1 MANLKNTK
9 ISDTG
14 FLQLPAGTTA
24 ERPAN
29 PQPGMARINT
39 DIDNVIEF
47 WNGDDWVI
55 AGDDFEPIQATGGT
69 VTDIIDNGKPYRV
82 HTFTPTGT
90 SLFTVLTQGT
100 IGEVD
105 VLVVAG
111 GGGGATTGSDT
122 AGGGAGGLIFRPNLN
137 VSTQSFSITVGNG
150 GDTNNN
156 GQKSTA
162 FGLTAVGGGRGSTS
176 QTDGVAGGS
185 GGGAGR
191 NSGVGGDGIQPNQAG
206 DSGTFGFGNRGGTNT
221 GHSGTEGMG
230 GGGAGEPAEDAINIL
245 AENRRGG
252 DGLFEVTASDGP
264 YDRTYNFAS
273 MFGAQFGEVI
283 SGQSWFAGGG
293 GGGGERGDFTQN
305 VGGLGGG
312 GRGGHLDS
320 EVSRDGAPGKP
331 NTGGGGGG
339 SDNNTGGAGGSG
351 IVIVRYPLERV
362 V

>member
-1 MANLKNTK
+1 MPINIDGSKGIRQNTTEVTK
-9 ISDTG
+9 I
-14 FLQLPAGTTA
+14 PVGTTA
-24 ERPAN
+24 QRPAN
-29 PQPGMARINT
+29 PEAGMIRLNT
-39 DIDNVIEF
+39 DQGFVEWYDDV
-47 WNGDDWVI
+47 GDSWLPTSSFPGIV
-55 AGDDFEPIQATGGT
+55 ATGGT
-69 VTDIIDNGKPYRV
+69 VTDIEQDGQLFRV
-82 HTFTPTGT
+82 HTFTSSGT
-90 SLFTVLTQGT
+90 FRVARG
-100 IGEVD
+100 GEVD
-105 VLVVAG
+105 CLIVAG
-111 GGGGATTGSDT
+111 GGGGATTGADT
-122 AGGGAGGLIFRPNLN
+122 GGGGAGGLIFRPNLN
-137 VSTQSFSITVGNG
+137 VFTESFSITVGNG

-156 GQKSTA
+156 GENSTG
-162 FGLTAVGGGRGSTS
+162 FGLTAVGGGSGSTS

-191 NSGVGGDGIQPNQAG
+191 NSGVGGDGIQPDQAG

-221 GHSGTEGMG
+221 GHTGTEGMG
-230 GGGAGEPAEDAINIL
+230 GGGAGEPGEDAINIE

-252 DGLFEVTASDGP
+252 NGLFEVTASDGP

-273 MFGAQFGEVI
+273 MFGTQFGEVI

-320 EVSRDGAPGKP
+320 EVSRDGAPGQP

-351 IVIVRYPLERV
+351 IAIVRYRIG
-362 V
+362 